1 MAYSMEEG
9 KRLVVQAGLE
19 LVKSG
24 LIARTWGNVSARISD
39 TEFVITTSGIPY
51 EKLTPDDIVPVKI
64 EDCSYDEEGLK
75 PSSEKGV
82 HASAYQLHP
91 EVNFVIHTHQIDASA
106 ISITGTDIP
115 VPASSQALLGPTV
128 PNAAYGMPSTNK
140 LKKGVY
146 TAMKKNP
153 KSTSVLMRHHGAVC
167 LGKDYEEAFAVA
179 SALEKLSGEVIR
191 TACGGND
198 LISAY
203 LAKNDLPKVDDV
215 FDLGSSSR
223 NGDTFTLTMK
233 DGSSYTCSV
242 ESGTAVIGTGIA
254 PRVSRLHAAIYQ
266 ANDIQYIKHDT
277 NPYVVALSENGSTEK
292 PFLDDFTQI
301 AGIDVKN
308 VSYDETERRTQNEAV
323 ASAMKG
329 RNACF
334 IKGMG
339 ALCTG
344 NNAFE
349 AEAVELVLEK
359 ESHAALYAGVV
370 SGAKTLSPVDCALQR
385 TVYVM
390 KYSKLASKK

>member
-1 MAYSMEEG
+1 MPCFFVLLWPYSPVILLRYSLGDMSSYFLNTWEKWE
-9 KRLVVQAGLE
+9 KLVYPSSKATMPTGMPECSSMSLAAA
-19 LVKSG
+19 SF
-24 LIARTWGNVSARISD
+24 VSAS
-39 TEFVITTSGIPY
+39 FSTS
-51 EKLTPDDIVPVKI
+51 
-64 EDCSYDEEGLK
+64 SALK
-75 PSSEKGV
+75 PS
-82 HASAYQLHP
+82 
-91 EVNFVIHTHQIDASA
+91 ASA

-203 LAKNDLPKVDDV
+203 LAKNDLPKVDDI

-329 RNACF
+329 RNAKKASSTHWQTDQIVWWKDIAIDRQSEDF
-334 IKGMG
+334 QQLIRHAYQAM
-339 ALCTG
+339 
-344 NNAFE
+344 FDQSE
-349 AEAVELVLEK
+349 RFR
-359 ESHAALYAGVV
+359 AALRRH
-370 SGAKTLSPVDCALQR
+370 GARGSTTPMARATRPRPS
-385 TVYVM
+385 
-390 KYSKLASKK
+390 